1 MGNPSVLLLDEPSE
15 GLAPVIVERI
25 GELILQLRDLGA
37 TVLLA
42 EQNMHFCLGIASHA
56 TVIDKGEI
64 VYADTIEA
72 LRANEAVT
80 QKYLAI

>member
-1 MGNPSVLLLDEPSE
+1 
-15 GLAPVIVERI
+15 
-25 GELILQLRDLGA
+25 
-37 TVLLA
+37 
-42 EQNMHFCLGIASHA
+42 MHFCLGIASHA